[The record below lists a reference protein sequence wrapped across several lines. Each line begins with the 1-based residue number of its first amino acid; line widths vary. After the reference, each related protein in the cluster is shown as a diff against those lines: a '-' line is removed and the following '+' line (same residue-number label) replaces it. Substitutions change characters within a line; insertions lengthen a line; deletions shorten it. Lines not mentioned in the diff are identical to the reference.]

1 MVDDPARELERL
13 LANPAAPALA
23 ERFERLA
30 ALERAEFGRA
40 IEAKAPPL
48 RERCR
53 LPLGPELADLAVRRM
68 SSRGTDAEEA
78 CRAIEES
85 VAALE
90 RFLGAFHE
98 KTGITL
104 DVVPEARE
112 HIVVL
117 AGAAPAEVEA
127 LCARAFANY
136 ALGLNLLRER
146 TGRDHFPVPV
156 EAVTDPDGHLNRL
169 IRESYAQ

>member
-1 MVDDPARELERL
+1 MVDDPPRELERL
-13 LANPAAPALA
+13 LADPADPALA

-30 ALERAEFGRA
+30 AAERADFGRA
-40 IEAKAPPL
+40 IEAQAPPL

-53 LPLGPELADLAVRRM
+53 LPLGPELTDLAVRRM
-68 SSRGTDAEEA
+68 SARGTDAEEA

-85 VAALE
+85 VAALD
-90 RFLGAFHE
+90 RFLGAFRE
-98 KTGITL
+98 KHGITL
-104 DVVPEARE
+104 DVAPEARE
-112 HIVVL
+112 RLVVL

-127 LCARAFANY
+127 LCARVFANY

-146 TGRDHFPVPV
+146 TGRDPFPVPV
-156 EAVTDPDGHLNRL
+156 DAVADPDGHLNRL